1 MMRGVTLKSRAAA
14 FACSAGALVFIL
26 SLILG
31 YTPGQPDDIGQISR
45 ALIIAILCGTMS
57 WASARQTVATT
68 ATAID
73 MATERLVSAARG
85 DLQSPVP
92 SDIAR
97 EMPDLS
103 VAMESLF
110 SQVRTNL
117 DHVQTLALFDQI
129 TGLANR
135 TSFCR
140 QVERHLAER
149 VEERK
154 AALFFIDLDGFKG
167 VNDTLG
173 HAAGDQLLARVAGR
187 LREVVMAQVA
197 AGSGDAVIGRLAGDE
212 FTMFFPNLPGHSA
225 AARIARAIQFALGER
240 FDLGSQHVDL
250 GASIGIACYPD
261 HGETLTALLR
271 AADVAMYH
279 AKHEGRG
286 RAEMYSAE
294 LALEASD
301 RADLERDL
309 MLALQRDE
317 FILEFQAQID
327 IGSGSAVAAEALVR
341 WAHPE
346 RDILMP
352 GAFVT
357 VAEESGVIV
366 ALGDWVMD
374 RVCETAARWAAAGIS
389 QRIAINISTR
399 ELGQADFFLRLR
411 HAIATHQTPTTML
424 ELEISESLAMEMEP
438 RVLDQLAALR
448 RDGVRVAIDDFG
460 TGYSNLSRL
469 KELPVDR
476 VKIDRSLVRDIATS
490 AEARTICSAVV
501 GLIQGLGLEV
511 VVEGIE
517 SEAQMD
523 MLRVIGCTQFQGY
536 HLARPTGEQ
545 AYLDRFAPTE
555 SPDRVLLLRQP
566 EPRRG

>member
-1 MMRGVTLKSRAAA
+1 MQGVTLKSRAAA
-14 FACSAGALVFIL
+14 FACAAGALVFTL
-26 SLILG
+26 SLVLG
-31 YTPGQPDDIGQISR
+31 YTPGGQDDIVQVGR

-57 WASARQTVATT
+57 WASATRTVATT
-68 ATAID
+68 ANAID
-73 MATERLVSAARG
+73 AATERLLSAAHG
-85 DLQSPVP
+85 DLHSRVP
-92 SDIAR
+92 AEIGA
-97 EMPDLS
+97 ELPDLS

-117 DHVQTLALFDQI
+117 DHVQTLALFDQV

-149 VEERK
+149 EDTGM
-154 AALFFIDLDGFKG
+154 AALFFIDLDGFKS

-197 AGSGDAVIGRLAGDE
+197 AGTGDAVIGRLAGDE
-212 FTMFFPNLPGHSA
+212 FTMFFPNLTGPNA

-261 HGETLTALLR
+261 HGDTLATLLR

-294 LALEASD
+294 LALAASD
-301 RADLERDL
+301 RADMERDL
-309 MLALQRDE
+309 LLALQRDE
-317 FILEFQAQID
+317 FLLEFQPQID
-327 IGSGSAVAAEALVR
+327 IASGQAVTAEALVR
-341 WAHPE
+341 WAHPQ
-346 RDILMP
+346 RDMVMMP
-352 GAFVT
+352 GAFVP

-366 ALGDWVMD
+366 ALGDWVMG
-374 RVCETAARWAAAGIS
+374 RVCETAARWAQTGVQ

-411 HAIATHQTPTTML
+411 HAIATHRAPPAML
-424 ELEISESLAMEMEP
+424 ELEITESLAMEMEP
-438 RVLDQLAALR
+438 RILDQLSALR
-448 RDGVRVAIDDFG
+448 RDGVRIAIDDFG

-469 KELPVDR
+469 RELPVDR

-501 GLIQGLGLEV
+501 GLIQGLGMEV

-517 SEAQMD
+517 NQAQMD
-523 MLRVIGCTQFQGY
+523 MLRVIGCTLFQGY
-536 HLARPTGEQ
+536 HLAMPTGEQ
-545 AYLDRFAPTE
+545 DYLSRYAAHAPMQE
-555 SPDRVLLLRQP
+555 
-566 EPRRG
+566 RGAG

>member
-1 MMRGVTLKSRAAA
+1 MQGVTLKSRAAA
-14 FACSAGALVFIL
+14 FACAAGALVFTL
-26 SLILG
+26 SLVVG
-31 YTPGQPDDIGQISR
+31 YTPGGEDDIVQIGR

-57 WASARQTVATT
+57 WASATRTVATT

-73 MATERLVSAARG
+73 AATERLLAAAHG
-85 DLQSPVP
+85 DLHSRVP
-92 SDIAR
+92 AEIGA
-97 EMPDLS
+97 ELPDLA
-103 VAMESLF
+103 VALESLF

-117 DHVQTLALFDQI
+117 DHVQTLALFDQV

-149 VEERK
+149 EETGM
-154 AALFFIDLDGFKG
+154 AALFFIDLDGFKN

-197 AGSGDAVIGRLAGDE
+197 AGTGDAVIGRLAGDE
-212 FTMFFPNLPGHSA
+212 FTMFFPNLPGQSS

-261 HGETLTALLR
+261 HGDTLVSLLR

-294 LALEASD
+294 LALEAAD
-301 RADLERDL
+301 RAELERDL
-309 MLALQRDE
+309 LLALQRDE
-317 FILEFQAQID
+317 FLLEFQPQID
-327 IGSGSAVAAEALVR
+327 IATGNAVTAEALVR
-341 WAHPE
+341 WVHPQ
-346 RDILMP
+346 RNLVMP
-352 GAFVT
+352 GAFVP

-366 ALGDWVMD
+366 ALGDWVMS
-374 RVCETAARWAAAGIS
+374 RVCETAARWAQTGVD

-411 HAIATHQTPTTML
+411 HAIATHRAPPAML
-424 ELEISESLAMEMEP
+424 ELEITESLAMEMDP
-438 RVLDQLAALR
+438 RILDQLRALR
-448 RDGVRVAIDDFG
+448 RDGVRIAIDDFG

-501 GLIQGLGLEV
+501 GLIQGLGMEV

-517 SEAQMD
+517 NQAQMD
-523 MLRVIGCTQFQGY
+523 MLRVIGCTLFQGY
-536 HLARPTGEQ
+536 HLAMPTHEQ
-545 AYLDRFAPTE
+545 DYLSRYAVHTPMQE
-555 SPDRVLLLRQP
+555 
-566 EPRRG
+566 RGRG